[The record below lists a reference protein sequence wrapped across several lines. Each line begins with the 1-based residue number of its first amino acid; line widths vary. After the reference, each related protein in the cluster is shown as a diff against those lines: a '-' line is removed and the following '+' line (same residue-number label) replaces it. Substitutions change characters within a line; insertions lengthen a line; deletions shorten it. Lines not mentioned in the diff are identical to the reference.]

1 MENKNINMEDKISL
15 PTHIQTPDQIYQWVH
30 KYTEAFRYNLLC
42 NVMKARGYAQN
53 YPDGPWEKIKSEAD
67 IAAEME
73 ANAKAFKAGEK
84 QREQIKKTSKKFG
97 KM

>member
-15 PTHIQTPDQIYQWVH
+15 PAHIQTPDQIYQWVY
-30 KYTEAFRYNLLC
+30 KYSELFRDTLLY
-42 NVMKARGYAQN
+42 NVMKARGYTQN

-73 ANAKAFKAGEK
+73 VNAKAFKSGEK

-97 KM
+97 NI

>member
-1 MENKNINMEDKISL
+1 MDQKNINMEDKISL
-15 PTHIQTPDQIYQWVH
+15 PAHIQTPDQIYQWVY
-30 KYTEAFRYNLLC
+30 KYAEVFRDNLLY
-42 NVMKARGYAQN
+42 NVMKAKGYTQN
-53 YPDGPWEKIKSEAD
+53 YPNGPWEKIKSETEVV
-67 IAAEME
+67 AEME